1 MSLRQ
6 QVDLLTNKPGC
17 YLFLNKEKQVI
28 YVGKAKNLKKRVSTY
43 FNKAYNIKTTRLIR
57 EIADLK
63 YFIVDNEKES
73 LLLEKNLI
81 KKYHPKYN
89 VLLNDDKT
97 YPYIIITNQ
106 KDPMYKYVRKYDK
119 KALKNYGPLPIGS
132 NARNILLTLQ
142 RLFPLRMCK
151 GDLKKPCLYYHLN
164 QCSGA
169 CFKEVDPSYYE
180 NQIKQVDKFFKGD
193 INQVKQTLINQ
204 MQKASDNLQFE
215 QAKRIK
221 DQITSLD
228 FITAKQNVDIATN
241 KNIDVINYEINQD
254 KICFVML
261 FYRLGQLTYKDEY
274 IQDYEGQNLS
284 ELFNSYL
291 QQIYQKNIYPDVL
304 LIPNEIELLDLDE
317 NLLEFSSY
325 SLDKQ
330 NDVFVKLAKQNAI
343 DSLNKS
349 IISNNI
355 NSGDEIE
362 ILNQLQQIS
371 NASKYLK
378 RIEMFDISNI
388 YNQFITGACIVYIN
402 GKPIRNEFRKYNI
415 DSSYTSDFSRMK
427 FMLEKRFLKKI
438 NQKEELPDLIIVD
451 GGIIQIHAAKE
462 VLNKL
467 NLNIDVIGLSK
478 DDHHKTRY
486 LIDVFEQTIDIKNFK
501 KLFNFLTSL
510 QIRVDEYAKSGF
522 RKKYH
527 NQLNDQVLL
536 IKGVGKKTNLK
547 LYKHFKTIDNI
558 KKADFEE
565 LNKVINN
572 KKITNLII
580 SNLNK

>member
-1 MSLRQ
+1 MSLKQ

-57 EIADLK
+57 EIANLK

-228 FITAKQNVDIATN
+228 FITAKQNVDIVTN
-241 KNIDVINYEINQD
+241 KNIDVVNYEINQD

>member
-1 MSLRQ
+1 MSLKQ

-17 YLFLNKEKQVI
+17 YLFLNKEKQII

-274 IQDYEGQNLS
+274 IQDYDGQNLS

>member
-1 MSLRQ
+1 MSLKQ

-228 FITAKQNVDIATN
+228 FITAKQNVDIVTN
-241 KNIDVINYEINQD
+241 KNIDVVNYEINQD

-522 RKKYH
+522 KKKYH

>member
-1 MSLRQ
+1 MSLKQ

-330 NDVFVKLAKQNAI
+330 NDVFVQLAKQNAI

-438 NQKEELPDLIIVD
+438 NQKEELPDLIIID

>member
-1 MSLRQ
+1 MSLKQ

>member
-1 MSLRQ
+1 MSLKQ

-228 FITAKQNVDIATN
+228 FITAKQNVDIVTN
-241 KNIDVINYEINQD
+241 KNIDVVNYEINQD

-402 GKPIRNEFRKYNI
+402 RKPIRNEFRKYNI

>member
-1 MSLRQ
+1 MSLKQ

-228 FITAKQNVDIATN
+228 FITAKQNVDIVTN
-241 KNIDVINYEINQD
+241 KNIDVVNYEINQD

-274 IQDYEGQNLS
+274 IQDYDGQNLS

>member
-1 MSLRQ
+1 MSLKQ

-132 NARNILLTLQ
+132 NARNILLTIQ

-169 CFKEVDPSYYE
+169 CFKQVDPSYYE

-228 FITAKQNVDIATN
+228 FITAKQNVDIVTN
-241 KNIDVINYEINQD
+241 KNIDVVNYEINQD

-330 NDVFVKLAKQNAI
+330 NDVFVQLAKQNAI
-343 DSLNKS
+343 DRLNKS

-378 RIEMFDISNI
+378 HIEMFDISNI

>member
-1 MSLRQ
+1 MSLKQ

-228 FITAKQNVDIATN
+228 FITAKQNVDIVTN
-241 KNIDVINYEINQD
+241 KNIDVVNYEINQD

-536 IKGVGKKTNLK
+536 IKGVSKKTNLK

>member
-1 MSLRQ
+1 MSLKQ

-228 FITAKQNVDIATN
+228 FITAKQNVDIVTN
-241 KNIDVINYEINQD
+241 KNIDVVNYEINQD

>member
-1 MSLRQ
+1 MSLKQ

-180 NQIKQVDKFFKGD
+180 NQIKQVDKFLKGD

-274 IQDYEGQNLS
+274 IQDYDGQNLS

-330 NDVFVKLAKQNAI
+330 NDVFVQLAKQNAI